1 MRIRA
6 AYYQQFDADYSL
18 DVPGE
23 GYGGWQRSEIEL
35 PPQHTALVVMHAW
48 NCGSRE
54 DYPGWYRAVE
64 YIPRSQ
70 RICENVFPKLLDA
83 VRAKKFHLLHV
94 AGGGDYYKKYPG
106 YQRAACLATEAPAPE
121 RIPHDPV
128 YDRLREFRAGHV
140 FVGRHN
146 EEDVRRGFAALDF
159 APQARPLDT
168 EPVAA
173 TSDQLFAVCRHL
185 GINHL
190 IYAGF
195 AINGCLLTSP
205 GGMVD
210 MTRRGLICSTIRQAV
225 TAIENKETARKELAK
240 ELALYYIGLL
250 YGFVFDL
257 DDFLN
262 ALDNWKA

>member
-6 AYYQQFDADYSL
+6 AYYQQFDADYTL

-23 GYGGWQRSEIEL
+23 GYGGWQHSDIEIAPE
-35 PPQHTALVVMHAW
+35 HTALVVMHAW
-48 NCGSRE
+48 DCGTRE
-54 DYPGWYRAVE
+54 AYPGWYRAVE

-70 RICENVFPKLLDA
+70 RICKMIFPKLLNV
-83 VRAKKFHLLHV
+83 VREKNFHLIHV
-94 AGGGDYYKKYPG
+94 AGGADYYKKYPG
-106 YQRAACLATEAPAPE
+106 YQRAACLAPKKPGLE
-121 RIPHDPV
+121 RVPHDPV
-128 YDRLREFRAGHV
+128 YDRLRKFRAEHV

-146 EEDVRRGFAALDF
+146 EDDVRRGFAALDF
-159 APQARPLDT
+159 APEARPLDT

-173 TSDQLFAVCRHL
+173 TSDQLFALCRHL
-185 GINHL
+185 GVNHL

-210 MTRRGLICSTIRQAV
+210 MSRRGLICSAVRQAV

-240 ELALYYIGLL
+240 ELALYYVGLL
-250 YGFVFDL
+250 YGFVFEVEDVIA
-257 DDFLN
+257 
-262 ALDNWKA
+262 ALEK